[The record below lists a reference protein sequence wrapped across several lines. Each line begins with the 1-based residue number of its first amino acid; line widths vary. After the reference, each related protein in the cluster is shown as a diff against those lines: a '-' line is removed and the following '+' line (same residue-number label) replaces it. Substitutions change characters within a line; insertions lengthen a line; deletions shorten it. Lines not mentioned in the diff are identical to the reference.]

1 MSFKLEI
8 VTPDR
13 TVISEEVDFLRVRGT
28 EGELGILP
36 GHAPLFAVLEIDIL
50 QFRRDAKEE
59 VVALMG
65 GFMEVGPDQ
74 VSIVSD
80 GAERAVEIDVLR
92 ARAAKERAEAQ
103 LAKVKDVGAE
113 VALQRA
119 LIRLQAAQGSRAI

>member
-1 MSFKLEI
+1 MSFRLEI

-13 TVISEEVDFLRVRGT
+13 TVISEEVDFLRVRGS
-28 EGELGILP
+28 EGELGILS

-50 QFRRDAKEE
+50 QFRKEAKEE

-65 GFMEVGPDQ
+65 GFMEVGPDK
-74 VSIVSD
+74 VAIVSD

-92 ARAAKERAEAQ
+92 ATAAKERAEAQ

-113 VALQRA
+113 AALQRA
-119 LIRLQAAQGSRAI
+119 LIRLQAAQGNRAI